1 MATITAT
8 MGVWIASCGMIGY
21 LMHPL
26 GGIPRVLLFAAGI
39 MLLLP
44 AGAFSFG
51 LILDIAGFGIG
62 ALVIGYERL
71 SMRRAGTAG

>member
-1 MATITAT
+1 
-8 MGVWIASCGMIGY
+8 MGGAA
-21 LMHPL
+21 
-26 GGIPRVLLFAAGI
+26 RVLLFAAGI

-62 ALVIGYERL
+62 ALVVGYERL
-71 SMRRAGTAG
+71 TMRRAGTAG